1 MTAVARRHRSPPVNA
16 PHRPASMKFF
26 PWLPAISCAAVVG
39 PAVFGAALLV
49 PAFAPRVQA
58 AEVQIE
64 LSSGEIVSGRWA
76 GTAGSSVRLADGSS
90 VRELPV
96 DQVVALTLAAAQ
108 ERSAGPTINVSLT
121 NGSSI
126 FAQDVSTDGTT
137 VKIEPRRQSD
147 INVPI
152 SQVRSIRFRLGAAA
166 TDPQWFGLE
175 EKELRSDLMVIR
187 RGNDQLDPIE
197 GVVVGLDPQN
207 LLFELDGDKIEAPR
221 DRLEGVFLRSAESS
235 DARAAVKI
243 RDVYGSTF
251 LIARLEPSDATDA
264 IEILLP
270 GQVRHRI
277 ALDQI
282 ERITWSSGRVLL
294 ARETPASTRMSP
306 LLQTKLPT
314 GLMTDWFGPAAE
326 GEDLVM
332 VAGGN
337 AEYRVEPGFQ
347 TLAGSVGRDKLVS
360 AGGTVTVRVVVDGQ
374 VQWEQSL
381 TDSSTKGFR
390 VPVAGANRVRLEA
403 LAGADGDVG
412 DQVRFL
418 KPRLIK

>member
-1 MTAVARRHRSPPVNA
+1 
-16 PHRPASMKFF
+16 MKPF
-26 PWLPAISCAAVVG
+26 PWLPAISCAKVLG
-39 PAVFGAALLV
+39 TAVFGAAVFAAALLV
-49 PAFAPRVQA
+49 PAFASRVQA
-58 AEVQIE
+58 TEVRIE
-64 LSSGEIVSGRWA
+64 LSSGEVVGGRWA
-76 GTAGSSVRLADGSS
+76 GSTGSSVRLEDGSS
-90 VRELPV
+90 LREFPV
-96 DQVVALTLAAAQ
+96 DQVVALTLAASQ
-108 ERSAGPTINVSLT
+108 ESSTGPTINVSLT

-126 FAQDVSTDGTT
+126 FAQDVSMDDTT
-137 VKIEPRRQSD
+137 VIIEPRRQSE
-147 INVPI
+147 IRVPI
-152 SQVRSIRFRLGAAA
+152 DQVRSIRFRLGAPA

-175 EKELRSDLMVIR
+175 DKELRSDLMVIR

-207 LLFELDGDKIEAPR
+207 LLFELDGDPIEAPR
-221 DRLEGVFLRSAESS
+221 DRLEGVLLRSAAASN
-235 DARAAVKI
+235 ARAAVKI
-243 RDVYGSTF
+243 SDIYGSTF
-251 LIARLEPSDATDA
+251 LTARLEQSDATDA

-282 ERITWSSGRVLL
+282 ERITWSSGRVML

-314 GLMTDWFGPAAE
+314 NLVTDWFGPAAE

-347 TLAGSVGRDKLVS
+347 TLAGSVGRDTLVS
-360 AGGTVTVRVVVDGQ
+360 AGGTVTVRVVVDGE

-381 TDSSTKGFR
+381 TDSNTKGFR
-390 VPVAGANRVRLEA
+390 VPVAGANRIRLET
-403 LAGADGDVG
+403 LAGGDGDVG

-418 KPRLIK
+418 KPRLMK

>member
-1 MTAVARRHRSPPVNA
+1 
-16 PHRPASMKFF
+16 MKFF

>member
-1 MTAVARRHRSPPVNA
+1 
-16 PHRPASMKFF
+16 MKLF

-39 PAVFGAALLV
+39 TAVFGAALLV
-49 PAFAPRVQA
+49 LAFASPVQA
-58 AEVQIE
+58 TEVQIE
-64 LSSGEIVSGRWA
+64 LSSGEIVSGQWA
-76 GTAGSSVRLADGSS
+76 GTTASSLQLHDGSS
-90 VRELPV
+90 LRKLPA
-96 DQVVALTLAAAQ
+96 DQVVTLKLAAPQ
-108 ERSAGPTINVSLT
+108 ETSAGPTINVTLT
-121 NGSSI
+121 NGSSL
-126 FAQDVSTDGTT
+126 FAQDVSMDDTT
-137 VKIEPRRQSD
+137 VKIEPRRQSA

-152 SQVRSIRFRLGAAA
+152 NQVRSIRFRQGGPA

-175 EKELRSDLMVIR
+175 DKEQRSDLMVIR

-221 DRLEGVFLRSAESS
+221 DRLEGVFLRSAASS
-235 DARAAVKI
+235 DARAAVKVSDI
-243 RDVYGSTF
+243 FGSTF
-251 LIARLEPSDATDA
+251 LVARLEPSDATDA

-282 ERITWSSGRVLL
+282 QRITWSSGRVML
-294 ARETPASTRMSP
+294 ARESPASNGMSP

-314 GLMTDWFGPAAE
+314 SLMTEWFGPAAE

-381 TDSSTKGFR
+381 TDSSSKGFR

-403 LAGADGDVG
+403 LAGDDGDVG